1 MNGGAI
7 KAIFMGL
14 KVSNTS
20 KMPNRA
26 LAMRQLLDRAAVCS
40 FQSEFVIKSLHALRS
55 MHT

>member
-20 KMPNRA
+20 KMPNPA
-26 LAMRQLLDRAAVCS
+26 LAMRQARWIVPPCAVFS
-40 FQSEFVIKSLHALRS
+40 QRL
-55 MHT
+55 